1 MEERSV
7 KITIE
12 QAREWVNSDNETL
25 KTLALSAY
33 SKEELEEETL
43 DSIRN
48 KLQISMM
55 GKYIPTKEKRKAEIH
70 INLVTLAHYFNKGWK
85 KKVGDTGYYLQK
97 VPKCKNTA
105 PSYLNVVT
113 DEDYIIKIFSYNAIC
128 EGTVYFKSHFDLLKA
143 CKILGEYA
151 IRELFE

>member
-1 MEERSV
+1 MEARSV

-12 QAREWVNSDNETL
+12 QAREWFNGDNETL
-25 KTLALSAY
+25 RTLALSAY

-43 DSIRN
+43 DSIKS
-48 KLQISMM
+48 KLQLSIMR
-55 GKYIPTKEKRKAEIH
+55 KYIPTKEQYKAEAH
-70 INLVTLAHYFNKGWK
+70 INLVTLAHYFNKGWE
-85 KKVGDTGYYLQK
+85 KKVGDIGYYLQK
-97 VPKCKNTA
+97 APKCEIVA

-113 DEDYIIKIFSYNAIC
+113 TDDYIIKIASYNAIC

>member
-12 QAREWVNSDNETL
+12 QAREWINSDNETL

-33 SKEELEEETL
+33 SKEELKEETL
-43 DSIRN
+43 DSIRS

-70 INLVTLAHYFNKGWK
+70 INLVTLAHYFNKGWE
-85 KKVGDTGYYLQK
+85 KKVGDTGYFLQK
-97 VPKCKNTA
+97 VPNCEIVT
-105 PSYLNVVT
+105 PSYLHVIT
-113 DEDYIIKIFSYNAIC
+113 ADDYIIKVASYDAIC

-143 CKILGEYA
+143 CKILGHDA

>member
-25 KTLALSAY
+25 RTLALNAY
-33 SKEELEEETL
+33 SEEELEEETL

-70 INLVTLAHYFNKGWK
+70 IDLVTLAHYFNKGWE

-97 VPKCKNTA
+97 VPKCKIAA
-105 PSYLNVVT
+105 PSYLDVITT
-113 DEDYIIKIFSYNAIC
+113 DDYIIRVFSYNAIC

-143 CKILGEYA
+143 CKILGKYA

>member
-70 INLVTLAHYFNKGWK
+70 INLVTLAHYFNEGWK

-97 VPKCKNTA
+97 VSKCEMIA
-105 PSYLNVVT
+105 PSYLDVVT
-113 DEDYIIKIFSYNAIC
+113 ADDYIIKISSYNTIC

-143 CKILGEYA
+143 CKILGKYA

>member
-48 KLQISMM
+48 KLQLSMM
-55 GKYIPTKEKRKAEIH
+55 GKYIPTKEQRKVEIH
-70 INLVTLAHYFNKGWK
+70 INLITLAHYFNKGWE

-97 VPKCKNTA
+97 VPRCEIVS

-113 DEDYIIKIFSYNAIC
+113 NDDYIIKIASYNAVC

-143 CKILGEYA
+143 CKMLGKSA
-151 IRELFE
+151 IKELFE

>member
-25 KTLALSAY
+25 RTLALNAY
-33 SKEELEEETL
+33 SEEELEEETL

-70 INLVTLAHYFNKGWK
+70 IDLVTLAHYFNKGWE
-85 KKVGDTGYYLQK
+85 KKVGEAGYYLQK
-97 VPKCKNTA
+97 VPKCVIVDS
-105 PSYLNVVT
+105 SYLNVVT
-113 DEDYIIKIFSYNAIC
+113 NDDYVIRIFSYNAIC
-128 EGTVYFKSHFDLLKA
+128 EGTVYFRSHFDLLKA
-143 CKILGEYA
+143 CKILGKYA

>member
-48 KLQISMM
+48 KLQLSVMR
-55 GKYIPTKEKRKAEIH
+55 KYIPTKEQHKAEIH
-70 INLVTLAHYFNKGWK
+70 INLITLAHYFNKGWEK
-85 KKVGDTGYYLQK
+85 KIEDTGYYLQK
-97 VPKCKNTA
+97 VPKCEIIA

-113 DEDYIIKIFSYNAIC
+113 TDDYIIKIASYNAIC

-143 CKILGEYA
+143 CKILGA
-151 IRELFE
+151 HTIRELFE